1 MSRTRARK
9 AELSR
14 DKRTARDNNAPHA
27 RSVSSCAARA
37 LHPSPVPKQTARGTC
52 KKLVQILTQPT
63 GGGGF
68 GILSSDAFLASRR
81 RLLLLLGAVVA
92 FCFASV
98 ASGMKDDPCTRA
110 KEARAASRRARS
122 AGPVTMHAH
131 VTGPSHTS
139 RRVGNGLYT
148 LYTHICPQGTTACV
162 PGRAALE
169 HRRPLGG
176 DRGGAGAGAGPQS
189 VTPLARCR
197 VHLGP
202 ASWGDAPRVPRVRYY

>member
-1 MSRTRARK
+1 MARRSR
-9 AELSR
+9 R
-14 DKRTARDNNAPHA
+14 DGGRLGD
-27 RSVSSCAARA
+27 ARA
-37 LHPSPVPKQTARGTC
+37 APQKSKGQALWELGNAVI
-52 KKLVQILTQPT
+52 LVLREDTQ
-63 GGGGF
+63 
-68 GILSSDAFLASRR
+68 SR
-81 RLLLLLGAVVA
+81 
-92 FCFASV
+92 
-98 ASGMKDDPCTRA
+98 RA

-122 AGPVTMHAH
+122 AGPVTIHAH

-139 RRVGNGLYT
+139 VRVGNGLYT